1 MPPRRSKK
9 IVESPSPSIPDDD
22 EVEEDAG
29 SDAEGESYESEEE
42 GVGRG
47 QSGLSSVIASEDM
60 DIDAEGEDEEPNS
73 ADVSGSGSGSG
84 SAEGS
89 TSTSRERQPS
99 PIKITLRVNQTKE
112 VDTGGKRPSRAAAK
126 KGAKRTKRATM
137 EIEAASD
144 DGLEDEVDMIETPE
158 VDEMDD
164 TMEDENESFQSVSPS
179 KLTARQR
186 AKHDKGLRE
195 TLLELP
201 NDPGKNKLILTEA
214 EKQLRREETARR
226 RKRQSEQKRQDE
238 QDQTIN
244 RLLRA
249 QTSKSRNKLEDPLD
263 GSPAPG
269 TNSASVARRLMP
281 ASNDMIRFTSKLI
294 DGKLVQTVSA
304 PKGKETWIDL
314 LPPSFTNHDRAED
327 VSATPKRNILDAQC
341 GVKGCKAKRKY
352 RSVKAFEVGA
362 CCMEHLK
369 MVNAGLENAT

>member
-73 ADVSGSGSGSG
+73 ADVSRVGSGSGSG

-99 PIKITLRVNQTKE
+99 PIKITLRVSQSKE

-144 DGLEDEVDMIETPE
+144 DGLEDEVDMIATPE

-226 RKRQSEQKRQDE
+226 RKRQR
-238 QDQTIN
+238 
-244 RLLRA
+244 
-249 QTSKSRNKLEDPLD
+249 P
-263 GSPAPG
+263 
-269 TNSASVARRLMP
+269 
-281 ASNDMIRFTSKLI
+281 ND
-294 DGKLVQTVSA
+294 
-304 PKGKETWIDL
+304 
-314 LPPSFTNHDRAED
+314 
-327 VSATPKRNILDAQC
+327 
-341 GVKGCKAKRKY
+341 
-352 RSVKAFEVGA
+352 
-362 CCMEHLK
+362 
-369 MVNAGLENAT
+369 